1 MQYVGEKR
9 KIYRKFKFTNAQDG
23 GEERMTQR
31 NFVNI
36 WYNNSWG
43 DSGEADNAGG
53 IHNRGKADNA
63 RKIHVAEHTGEA

>member
-1 MQYVGEKR
+1 
-9 KIYRKFKFTNAQDG
+9 
-23 GEERMTQR
+23 MTQR